1 MAVRKMNE
9 VHDGVTCAVAATS
22 DLIGSKWT
30 ALIVHDLSEGPR
42 RFTELE
48 HACPGISPRTLSER
62 LHMLEQQGIVERQSY
77 PESPPR
83 VEYELTGKGNALLPI
98 IEAMR
103 GFGHDWLIDDHDH
116 EHVHRERPVRAARSA
131 SARAARAE
139 RATVP
144 RLTAQSVLGRLVAIM
159 VSAANPILVPAFGHV
174 RGDHFHAPPLGGR
187 CCSRGPG
194 RRRRRPHNGRGASPT
209 ESEAELALSQPT
221 GARKGVEN
229 DREQIEKGRAMTR
242 MLGSD
247 AILRS
252 LEAEGVEVMFGIP
265 GGAILPTYD
274 AIARGTTVRHVLA
287 RHEQGAGH
295 MAEGYARASGK
306 VGVAIATS
314 GPGATNLVTAIADA
328 WMDSTPLVCITG
340 QVRSNLIGTDAFQET
355 DATGITMPI
364 VKHSWL
370 VQDVRELPQAIKNA
384 FHVARTGRPGPVLVD
399 IAKDAQEAELDFSY
413 PTEVDLPGWRP
424 PSKVHERQ
432 VREAAKAIAE
442 AKQPIVYAGGGVLNA
457 DASAELLAL
466 VEAARLPAV
475 VTLMGKGCLPD
486 SHPLNYGAP
495 GMHGSKYAN
504 WALNKSD
511 LIIAVGVRFDDRVTG
526 KVSAFAPGA
535 KVIHFDIDAAEVGKI
550 READIPVVGPLKL
563 ALSQLTR
570 DVKSLEAEKH
580 TDRTAVA
587 RAARGVARALPVQVP
602 QGRGRAEAAD
612 GDRAAPRPHR
622 QARRR
627 RHLDDR
633 RRPAPDVGDAVPRS
647 ARSRARSSPR
657 AASGRWATACPAAVG
672 AKAARPDATV
682 VCIDGDGC
690 FQMTCQ
696 ELATA
701 ALERLPIVV
710 VIINNGWLG
719 MVRQWQEL
727 FYAERYAE
735 THLTKQV
742 PDYAQLAEA
751 LGCAGFMVDNE
762 DDLDATL
769 EAALDCG
776 RTAVVDARVDP
787 NENCYPMVPAG
798 AASVDIIEL
807 PDERRDAP
815 RGSWDEPAHGLRRAR
830 EQAGR
835 AGARL
840 ADVRAARLQHP
851 EPRGRARP
859 SGPTSRG

>member
-1 MAVRKMNE
+1 
-9 VHDGVTCAVAATS
+9 
-22 DLIGSKWT
+22 
-30 ALIVHDLSEGPR
+30 
-42 RFTELE
+42 
-48 HACPGISPRTLSER
+48 
-62 LHMLEQQGIVERQSY
+62 
-77 PESPPR
+77 
-83 VEYELTGKGNALLPI
+83 
-98 IEAMR
+98 
-103 GFGHDWLIDDHDH
+103 
-116 EHVHRERPVRAARSA
+116 
-131 SARAARAE
+131 
-139 RATVP
+139 
-144 RLTAQSVLGRLVAIM
+144 
-159 VSAANPILVPAFGHV
+159 
-174 RGDHFHAPPLGGR
+174 
-187 CCSRGPG
+187 
-194 RRRRRPHNGRGASPT
+194 
-209 ESEAELALSQPT
+209 
-221 GARKGVEN
+221 
-229 DREQIEKGRAMTR
+229 MTR

-328 WMDSTPLVCITG
+328 WMDSTPIVCITG
-340 QVRSNLIGTDAFQET
+340 QVRSDLIGTDAFQET

-370 VQDVRELPQAIKNA
+370 VLDARELPQAIKSA
-384 FHVARTGRPGPVLVD
+384 FHVARSGRPGPVLVD
-399 IAKDAQEAELDFSY
+399 IAKDAQEAELNFSY
-413 PTEVDLPGWRP
+413 PDEVDLPGWRP

-432 VREAAKAIAE
+432 VHQAAKAIAE
-442 AKQPIVYAGGGVLNA
+442 SRQPIVYAGGGVINA
-457 DASAELLAL
+457 EASAELLAL
-466 VEAARLPAV
+466 VEAAQLPAV
-475 VTLMGKGCLPD
+475 VTLMGKGCIPD

-511 LIIAVGVRFDDRVTG
+511 LIIAVGTRFDDRVTG

-550 READIPVVGPLKL
+550 RTADIPVVGPLKL
-563 ALSQLTR
+563 ALGQLTR
-570 DVKSLEAEKH
+570 DVKALQAQRP
-580 TDRTAVA
+580 TDRSVWHAQLEEW
-587 RAARGVARALPVQVP
+587 RALYPYKYRKAEGVLKP
-602 QGRGRAEAAD
+602 QTVVERLRDLTAERE
-612 GDRAAPRPHR
+612 GDHIWTTG
-622 QARRR
+622 
-627 RHLDDR
+627 
-633 RRPAPDVGDAVPRS
+633 VGQHQMWAMQYIQCEKPRS
-647 ARSRARSSPR
+647 FIT
-657 AASGRWATACPAAVG
+657 SGGLGTMGYGLPAAVG

-682 VCIDGDGC
+682 ICIDGDGC

-710 VIINNGWLG
+710 EIINNGWLG

-751 LGCAGFMVDNE
+751 LGAAGFMVDNE
-762 DDLDATL
+762 DDLDSTIQ
-769 EAALDCG
+769 AALDCG
-776 RTAVVDARVDP
+776 RTAVIDARVDP
-787 NENCYPMVPAG
+787 GENCYPMVPAG

-807 PDERRDAP
+807 PDALENPERIM
-815 RGSWDEPAHGLRRAR
+815 G
-830 EQAGR
+830 
-835 AGARL
+835 
-840 ADVRAARLQHP
+840 
-851 EPRGRARP
+851 
-859 SGPTSRG
+859 